1 MLAARLDQAALAQVL
16 QHDLEQVL
24 IVFSGKQARS
34 ELTENG
40 KVKARI
46 LKVQAQGVLQVDP
59 TAHRLG
65 RLPRFSRN

>member
-1 MLAARLDQAALAQVL
+1 VL

-46 LKVQAQGVLQVDP
+46 LKLKAYFRSIRP
-59 TAHRLG
+59 RTASAACRSD
-65 RLPRFSRN
+65 RFSRN